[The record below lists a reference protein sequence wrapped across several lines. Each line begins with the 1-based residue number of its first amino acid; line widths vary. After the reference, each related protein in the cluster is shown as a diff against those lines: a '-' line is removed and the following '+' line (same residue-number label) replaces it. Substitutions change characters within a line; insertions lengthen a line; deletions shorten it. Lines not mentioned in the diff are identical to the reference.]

1 MTSGNSTNGFLI
13 GVIYADSSED
23 VRKISPFKHWM
34 AIGICN
40 AFFVLW
46 SSFWWVVYNE
56 PIKFLRILSKRK
68 HSSSISKRFG
78 RHDTIIRK
86 SRRMPLLYRP
96 TGTPLARS
104 NVRLTLTSGAMLEMP
119 MGAVSL

>member
-40 AFFVLW
+40 AFFL
-46 SSFWWVVYNE
+46 FGRLLNNE
-56 PIKFLRILSKRK
+56 PIKFLRVLSKRK
-68 HSSSISKRFG
+68 HSSSVSKRFG
-78 RHDTIIRK
+78 RHDTISRK

-104 NVRLTLTSGAMLEMP
+104 NDRLTLTSGAMLEMP